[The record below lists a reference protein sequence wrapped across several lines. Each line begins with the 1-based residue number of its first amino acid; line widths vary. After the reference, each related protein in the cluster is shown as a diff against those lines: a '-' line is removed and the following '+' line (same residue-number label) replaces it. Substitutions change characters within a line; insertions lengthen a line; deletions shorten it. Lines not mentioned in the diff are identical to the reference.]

1 MLIASTFI
9 PYKTVMTD
17 DLINSRARIRH
28 VQLDKLRRLLALQSA
43 NKFYG
48 PVLKFSANIS
58 TLESFEEFIANIQ
71 FTEKQH
77 LINDQLLHPPYG
89 TNLACSLDQYKR
101 MHQTS
106 GTTATP
112 LRWLD
117 TDQSWQAILNCWH
130 RIYQA
135 AGVTTADRIC
145 FSFSFGPF
153 LGFWSAFEA
162 ATQYGCLSF
171 PTGGM
176 SSQARI
182 ELILDT
188 QSTVLC
194 CTPSYALRLAEV
206 AKEAKLPI
214 ETSQIQRII
223 VAGEPGG
230 SIPATRALIERSW
243 NARVYDHYGMTE
255 TGPITYPC
263 PSQKD
268 TLHVDEESYF
278 VEIIDLENQHVL
290 EEDRE
295 GELVVTT
302 LDRYSAPLLR
312 YRTGDLVRA
321 STDACPC
328 GSPHLALVGGIR
340 GRRDDMLIVRGVN
353 VHPSAIEELVRRFA
367 AAAEYRV
374 IVDQRSVMA
383 EIYLEIEFNTDGQ
396 ATDILNNIQQ
406 AIATSMT
413 IRCKVDAVPIGS
425 LPRQEMKAMRWILLN

>member
-1 MLIASTFI
+1 MI
-9 PYKTVMTD
+9 D
-17 DLINSRARIRH
+17 NLINSQASLKII
-28 VQLDKLRRLLALQSA
+28 QLHKLRKLLALQSR
-43 NKFYG
+43 NKFYSSA
-48 PVLKFSANIS
+48 LKYFASIS
-58 TLESFEEFIANIQ
+58 RLESIDEFIANIP
-71 FTEKQH
+71 FTEKQQ
-77 LINDQLLHPPYG
+77 LINDQLLYPPYG
-89 TNLACSLDQYKR
+89 TNLACPLIQYKR

-106 GTTATP
+106 GTTTTP

-117 TDQSWQAILNCWH
+117 TDLSWQLILNCWH

-135 AGVTTADRIC
+135 AGVTDTDRIC
-145 FSFSFGPF
+145 FCFSFGPF

-214 ETSQIQRII
+214 SISHIQRII

-230 SIPATRALIERSW
+230 SIPTTRALIERTW

-263 PSQKD
+263 PSIKD

-278 VEIIDLENQHVL
+278 VEIIDPDNQHVL
-290 EEDRE
+290 E
-295 GELVVTT
+295 GELVITT
-302 LDRYSAPLLR
+302 LDRYSSPLLR

-321 STDACPC
+321 SKDACPC
-328 GSPHLALVGGIR
+328 GSPHLTLVGGIR
-340 GRRDDMLIVRGVN
+340 GRLDDMLIVRGVN
-353 VHPSAIEELVRRFA
+353 VYPSTIEELVRRFA

-374 IVDQRSVMA
+374 IVDQRSVMT
-383 EIYLEIEFNTDGQ
+383 EIYLEIELESDGN
-396 ATDILNNIQQ
+396 ATNIMNYIQQ

-413 IRCKVDAVPIGS
+413 IRCEIRSVPVGS
-425 LPRQEMKAMRWILLN
+425 LPRHEMKARRWTSLKYEQLQ

>member
-1 MLIASTFI
+1 
-9 PYKTVMTD
+9 MTD
-17 DLINSRARIRH
+17 DLISPQARLKDI
-28 VQLDKLRRLLALQSA
+28 QLHKLSRLLVLQSG
-43 NKFYG
+43 NKFYSQ
-48 PVLKFSANIS
+48 VLKSFANIS
-58 TLESFEEFIANIQ
+58 TLESFEEFIANTP
-71 FTEKQH
+71 FTEKQQ

-106 GTTATP
+106 GTTAAP

-162 ATQYGCLSF
+162 ATQYGCLSL

-182 ELILDT
+182 KLILDT

-214 ETSQIQRII
+214 ETSHIQRII

-243 NARVYDHYGMTE
+243 NARVYDHHGMTE

-263 PSQKD
+263 PSKKD

-290 EEDRE
+290 EEDQE

-302 LDRYSAPLLR
+302 LDRYSSPLLR
-312 YRTGDLVRA
+312 YRTGDLVRT
-321 STDACPC
+321 SKSRCPC
-328 GSPHLALVGGIR
+328 GSPHLPLVGGIR

-353 VHPSAIEELVRRFA
+353 VYPSAIEELVRRFA

-374 IVDQRSVMA
+374 IVDQRSVMT
-383 EIYLEIEFNTDGQ
+383 EIYIEIELKPDGQ
-396 ATDILNNIQQ
+396 ATDILNSIQQ
-406 AIATSMT
+406 AIATVMT
-413 IRCKVDAVPIGS
+413 IRCKVESVPIGS
-425 LPRQEMKAMRWILLN
+425 LPRHDMKARRWTSLKSEQLQ

>member
-1 MLIASTFI
+1 M
-9 PYKTVMTD
+9 
-17 DLINSRARIRH
+17 
-28 VQLDKLRRLLALQSA
+28 
-43 NKFYG
+43 
-48 PVLKFSANIS
+48 
-58 TLESFEEFIANIQ
+58 
-71 FTEKQH
+71 
-77 LINDQLLHPPYG
+77 
-89 TNLACSLDQYKR
+89 
-101 MHQTS
+101 
-106 GTTATP
+106 
-112 LRWLD
+112 
-117 TDQSWQAILNCWH
+117 
-130 RIYQA
+130 
-135 AGVTTADRIC
+135 
-145 FSFSFGPF
+145 
-153 LGFWSAFEA
+153 
-162 ATQYGCLSF
+162 
-171 PTGGM
+171 
-176 SSQARI
+176 
-182 ELILDT
+182 
-188 QSTVLC
+188 
-194 CTPSYALRLAEV
+194 
-206 AKEAKLPI
+206 

-243 NARVYDHYGMTE
+243 NARVYDHHGMTE

-263 PSQKD
+263 PFKKD

-290 EEDRE
+290 EEDRV

-321 STDACPC
+321 GTDACPC

-374 IVDQRSVMA
+374 IVDQRSVMT

-396 ATDILNNIQQ
+396 AADILNNIQQ

-413 IRCKVDAVPIGS
+413 IRCKVEAVPIGS
-425 LPRQEMKAMRWILLN
+425 LPRQAMKAKRWILLN